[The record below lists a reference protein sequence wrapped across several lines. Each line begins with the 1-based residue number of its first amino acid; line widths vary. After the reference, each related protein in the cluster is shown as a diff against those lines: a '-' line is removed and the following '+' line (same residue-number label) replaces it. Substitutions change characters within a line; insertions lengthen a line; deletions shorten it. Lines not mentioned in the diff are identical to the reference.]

1 MRRRLAFLWLTG
13 ALLAAAGSQ
22 AQSAVAELALRPSPA
37 QQQKLFPRT
46 DVPGSQTEP
55 EAPFPRF
62 RLEVQADGR
71 DGLFVLGL
79 NSFTA
84 RQLLQFL
91 AGLSEF
97 LDSAHALTEDSTL
110 VLRQAGDQGYLALAA
125 TRKGQELEFTLTLH
139 AEAPAA
145 VAGDGGVHSL
155 GLRIADQLLTV
166 Q

>member
-1 MRRRLAFLWLTG
+1 MRRRLAILWLAGT
-13 ALLAAAGSQ
+13 LAATQAQ
-22 AQSAVAELALRPSPA
+22 AQSAFAELAVRPSPA
-37 QQQKLFPRT
+37 QQQELFPHT
-46 DVPGSQTEP
+46 DVAGSQAEP

-91 AGLSEF
+91 AGLGEF
-97 LDSAHALTEDSTL
+97 LDSAHALTGNSTL

-145 VAGDGGVHSL
+145 VAGDSGVHSL
-155 GLRIADQLLTV
+155 GLRIADQLLPV
-166 Q
+166 P